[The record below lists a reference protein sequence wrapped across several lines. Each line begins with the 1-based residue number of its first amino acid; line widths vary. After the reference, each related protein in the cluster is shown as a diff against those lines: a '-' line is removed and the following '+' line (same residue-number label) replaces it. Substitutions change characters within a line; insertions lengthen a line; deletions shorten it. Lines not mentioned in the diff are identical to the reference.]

1 MQSVDGYL
9 VSQRLVELHREA
21 AAERLARASR
31 GARHTVTTTAW
42 RRHAGSAARWLSR
55 SADSVALT
63 LDPTLCRPSYG
74 RE

>member
-1 MQSVDGYL
+1 MQSVDGFL
-9 VSQRLVELHREA
+9 VSQRLAELHREA
-21 AAERLARASR
+21 AGERLARASR
-31 GARHTVTTTAW
+31 TARRQQAAAW
-42 RRHAGSAARWLSR
+42 RRHAGAAARWLSR